1 MSDTILKVDG
11 LQVDFLMGKSALTA
25 VHDISFTVEKGHTLA
40 IVGESGCGKSVT
52 ATALMRLLPKE
63 TSRIS
68 GGTVEFDG
76 KDLLKLSNK
85 EMRAIRGDRMSMI
98 FQDPMTA
105 LNPVHTI
112 GKQIMEVY
120 RTHHKMSKKEAFE
133 KGTQML
139 DMVGIPLPR
148 QRMLEYP
155 HQLSGGMRQRVM
167 IAMALAS
174 NPEVLIADEPTTA
187 LDVTIQAQILDLMRD
202 LKKKLNTA
210 VILITHDMGVVT
222 EMADEVMVM
231 YAGEVV
237 EYGTLQQVFSK
248 PTHPYTRGLLK
259 AIPRLD
265 MPDDEELYVIDGVVP
280 SLSEYKDTCR
290 FYNRCPYACEKCLAH
305 PMTLKEIEPGHTVR
319 CDWAADGEENAQ

>member
-1 MSDTILKVDG
+1 MSDTILKVKD
-11 LQVDFLMGKSALTA
+11 LQVDFLIGKESLTA
-25 VHDISFTVEKGHTLA
+25 VHDISFSVKRGHTLA

-68 GGTVEFDG
+68 NGSVELNG
-76 KDLLKLSNK
+76 RDLMKISEK
-85 EMRAIRGDRMSMI
+85 EMREIRGNRMSMI

-112 GKQIMEVY
+112 GKQMIEVY
-120 RTHHKMSKKEAFE
+120 RTHSKISKKEAFE
-133 KGTQML
+133 KGTEML
-139 DMVGIPLPR
+139 EMVGIPLPR

-174 NPEVLIADEPTTA
+174 NPELLIADEPTTA
-187 LDVTIQAQILDLMRD
+187 LDVTIQAQILDLMRK
-202 LKKKLNTA
+202 LKEELNTA

-231 YAGEVV
+231 YAGEIV
-237 EYGTLQQVFSK
+237 EYGTLQQIFDQPS
-248 PTHPYTRGLLK
+248 HPYTRGLLK

-265 MPDDEELYVIDGVVP
+265 MDDSEELFVIDGVVP
-280 SLSEYKDTCR
+280 SLNEYGSTCR
-290 FYNRCPYACEKCLAH
+290 FANRCPYAC
-305 PMTLKEIEPGHTVR
+305 KECSEHTIELQEIAPGHTVR
-319 CDWAADGEENAQ
+319 CDRAAYLKEV

>member
-1 MSDTILKVDG
+1 MNETILKVDG
-11 LQVDFLMGKSALTA
+11 LQVDFLIGKESLTA
-25 VHDISFTVEKGHTLA
+25 VHDITFSVDKGHTLA

-63 TSRIS
+63 TSKIS
-68 GGTVEFDG
+68 GGVVEFDG
-76 KDLLKLSNK
+76 SDLLKKSEK
-85 EMRAIRGDRMSMI
+85 EMRSLRGDRISMI

-112 GKQIMEVY
+112 GKQMIEVY

-133 KGTQML
+133 KGTEML

-155 HQLSGGMRQRVM
+155 HQLSGGMSQRVM

-174 NPEVLIADEPTTA
+174 NPELLIADEPTTA
-187 LDVTIQAQILDLMRD
+187 LDVTIQAQILDLMRN
-202 LKKKLNTA
+202 LKKQLNTA

-231 YAGEVV
+231 YAGEIV
-237 EYGTLQQVFSK
+237 EYGTLEQIFTH

-265 MPDDEELYVIDGVVP
+265 MPDDEELFVIDGVVP

-290 FYNRCPYACEKCLAH
+290 FYSRCPYASEKCLSHA
-305 PMTLKEIEPGHTVR
+305 TALREVEPGHTVR
-319 CDWAADGEENAQ
+319 CDQVVFGEEEQA